1 MCEQEAIRR
10 ARAAILRAKRE
21 EGGVGGGEND
31 EGARDLLHKVL
42 GPFEEEEEDPGRGEG
57 DEVGIGVEDSDE
69 EDGEMESR
77 SDGE

>member
-21 EGGVGGGEND
+21 EGGGGGGVND
-31 EGARDLLHKVL
+31 EGARELLDRVL
-42 GPFEEEEEDPGRGEG
+42 GPFEEEEDPGRG
-57 DEVGIGVEDSDE
+57 GIGVEDLDE